1 MAVTKIL
8 ARNGGLKVAIEYVL
22 NGDKTQEQI
31 LTAHLN
37 CDPGHAYQQ
46 MMDTKRELGK
56 LDGRQCYHI
65 IQSFVPGEITP
76 ELALEIATEFAREH
90 LPGYQVVIGTHTD
103 RQHIHNHILFNS
115 VNDETGEK
123 YHCSRE
129 AYYKQIRSVSDR
141 LCREHGLSVI
151 MEGDGTKSMSY
162 IEWLRQSKGQPTY
175 RSMLEADLKVAIE
188 GANDIGHFYMLMED
202 KGYEV
207 KHGNRLGFRLRGQA
221 HFMYPERKNPQYSEE
236 GIRNFIDGNLWEI
249 EMGRK
254 PVITYREPYRPYK
267 KHPKYKGFLA
277 LYVHYLYVLG
287 KIQKQQYP
295 PRMTAKMKKDVMRF
309 EQLREQ
315 FRFLRENNIETPA
328 QMEQLQAS
336 LEEKLHALTKQRTIL
351 NVQKKKQKKL
361 FDALSDEHALA
372 PAKRLYEEGHAGME
386 AEYAQ
391 YMAAVEFLD
400 SCGVPRAV
408 LEAQKTDCYKKLADL
423 NREIRQIRKQMKMC
437 EEIRAETGTIDR
449 QLQRLEPERQRNKS
463 RRQEWEI

>member
-1 MAVTKIL
+1 MAITKIL
-8 ARNGGLKVAIEYVL
+8 SRNDGLKQAIEYVL
-22 NGDKTQEQI
+22 NGDKTQEQV

-37 CDPGHAYQQ
+37 CDPGFAYQQ
-46 MMDTKRELGK
+46 MMDTKRAVGK
-56 LDGRQCYHI
+56 TDGRQAYHI
-65 IQSFVPGEITP
+65 IQSFAPGEIPP
-76 ELALEIATEFAREH
+76 ELAFELAQEFAKEH
-90 LPGYQVVIGTHTD
+90 LAGYQVVIGTHVD
-103 RQHIHNHILFNS
+103 RRHIHSHIVLNS
-115 VNDETGEK
+115 VNMDTGAK
-123 YHCSRE
+123 YVSTRQN
-129 AYYKQIRSVSDR
+129 YYAQIRAISDR

-151 MEGDGTKSMSY
+151 IQGDGQKSMSY

-175 RSMLEADLKVAIE
+175 RSMLEADLKASIEDANAI
-188 GANDIGHFYMLMED
+188 GDFFRLMER
-202 KGYEV
+202 KGYEI
-207 KHGNRLGFRLRGQA
+207 KHGNRLGFKLRGQA

-277 LYVHYLYVLG
+277 LYVHYLYILG

-295 PRMTAKMKKDVMRF
+295 PRMTAKMQKDVMRF

-315 FRFLRENNIETPA
+315 FKFLRENGIETPA
-328 QMEQLQAS
+328 QMEQFQAS
-336 LEEKLHALTKQRTIL
+336 LEEKLSVLTKQRTIL

-361 FDALSDEHALA
+361 FDALSDEQALA
-372 PAKRLYEEGHAGME
+372 PAKRLYEEGHAGVE

-391 YMAAVEFLD
+391 YMAAVEVLD
-400 SCGVPRAV
+400 ACGVPRTM
-408 LEAQKTDCYKKLADL
+408 LEAQKADCYKKLADL

-437 EEIRAETGTIDR
+437 DEIQRETGTIER

>member
-8 ARNGGLKVAIEYVL
+8 ARNGGLKATIEYVL

-65 IQSFVPGEITP
+65 IQSFAPGEITP

-103 RQHIHNHILFNS
+103 RYHIHSHILFNS

-129 AYYKQIRSVSDR
+129 DYYKQIRAVSDR

-151 MEGDGTKSMSY
+151 MEGEGTKSVSY

-175 RSMLEADLKVAIE
+175 RSMLEADLKVAME
-188 GANDIGHFYMLMED
+188 DANDIGHFFMLMED
-202 KGYEV
+202 KGYEI
-207 KHGNRLGFRLRGQA
+207 KHGNRLGFKLRGQV

-254 PVITYREPYRPYK
+254 PVVIYREPYRPYK

-315 FRFLRENNIETPA
+315 FRFLRENGIETPA
-328 QMEQLQAS
+328 QMEQFQAS
-336 LEEKLHALTKQRTIL
+336 LEENLSGLTKQRTIL
-351 NVQKKKQKKL
+351 NVQKKKHKKL
-361 FDALSDEHALA
+361 FNALSDEQALA

-391 YMAAVEFLD
+391 YMAAVEALD
-400 SCGVPRAV
+400 SCGISRETLA
-408 LEAQKTDCYKKLADL
+408 AQKAECYKKLADL
-423 NREIRQIRKQMKMC
+423 NREIRQIRKQIKMC
-437 EEIRAETGTIDR
+437 DEIQRETGTIER
-449 QLQRLEPERQRNKS
+449 QLQKLEPERKA
-463 RRQEWEI
+463 RQHQQIR